1 MHDGLALI
9 TTIAASFALALV
21 MGLLANKLRLPTL
34 LGYLL
39 TGVMV
44 GPATPGLVV
53 DLALS
58 QQLAEVGIILLM
70 FGVGLHFSLSD
81 LLQVRRMALPGA
93 LAGISV
99 GTSLGFLL
107 ASLWGWPAGAG
118 LVFGLSLSVTS
129 TVVLMRALEQHGILK
144 SVNGH
149 IATGWL
155 IVEDIVM
162 VLVLVLLPPLS
173 GFLGGK
179 AVAVTGDASLW
190 QTISYTL
197 LKVASFV
204 ALMQVAGRR
213 FLPWVL
219 SYVANTGSRE
229 LFTLCVIAV
238 AVGIAYGP
246 TELFGVSLALGAFF
260 AGMVMRESPLSH
272 RAANETLPLRDAFSV
287 LFFVSVGMLF
297 NPTVLIE
304 QPLRVVAVVAVIL
317 LGKPVVSLLLVLS
330 FRYPLN
336 TAVTVGAGLSQIGE
350 FSFILGA
357 LGEDLGLLSSEGMS
371 LILAGAL
378 ISVPLNT
385 LVFRAVEPLQKWLRE
400 QTPLVRLL
408 ERSDDPLAELPMSI
422 ASTEVTNHVVL
433 VGYGRVGGRIGKE
446 LRMQQVAFVVAEQN
460 REIVG
465 RLREQGLKAVAGD
478 ATDPA
483 VLIQAHVARARL
495 LVITLPDTLH
505 VPHMVEI
512 ARMLNP
518 GIEVLIRADSEE
530 AAELLGRT
538 HAGSV
543 FLGEQEVAKGMLA
556 RILAP

>member
-1 MHDGLALI
+1 
-9 TTIAASFALALV
+9 
-21 MGLLANKLRLPTL
+21 
-34 LGYLL
+34 
-39 TGVMV
+39 
-44 GPATPGLVV
+44 
-53 DLALS
+53 
-58 QQLAEVGIILLM
+58 
-70 FGVGLHFSLSD
+70 
-81 LLQVRRMALPGA
+81 
-93 LAGISV
+93 
-99 GTSLGFLL
+99 
-107 ASLWGWPAGAG
+107 
-118 LVFGLSLSVTS
+118 
-129 TVVLMRALEQHGILK
+129 
-144 SVNGH
+144 
-149 IATGWL
+149 
-155 IVEDIVM
+155 
-162 VLVLVLLPPLS
+162 
-173 GFLGGK
+173 
-179 AVAVTGDASLW
+179 
-190 QTISYTL
+190 
-197 LKVASFV
+197 
-204 ALMQVAGRR
+204 
-213 FLPWVL
+213 
-219 SYVANTGSRE
+219 
-229 LFTLCVIAV
+229 
-238 AVGIAYGP
+238 
-246 TELFGVSLALGAFF
+246 
-260 AGMVMRESPLSH
+260 
-272 RAANETLPLRDAFSV
+272 
-287 LFFVSVGMLF
+287 MLF

>member
-81 LLQVRRMALPGA
+81 LLQVRRIALPGA

-99 GTSLGFLL
+99 GTSLGFGL
-107 ASLWGWPAGAG
+107 ASLWGWPVGSS

-129 TVVLMRALEQHGILK
+129 TVVLMRALEQRGTLK
-144 SVNGH
+144 SLNGH

-155 IVEDIVM
+155 IVEDMVM

-173 GFLGGK
+173 AFLGGSE
-179 AVAVTGDASLW
+179 ADVATTSSLW

-213 FLPWVL
+213 FLPWML

-238 AVGIAYGP
+238 AVGIAYGS

-297 NPTVLIE
+297 DPTVLLE
-304 QPLRVVAVVAVIL
+304 QPLRVLAVVAVIL
-317 LGKPVVSLLLVLS
+317 LGKPLVSLLLVLA

-357 LGEDLGLLSSEGMS
+357 LGEELGLLSSEGMS

-408 ERSDDPLAELPMSI
+408 ERSDDPLAELPLHI
-422 ASTEVTNHVVL
+422 ASTEVTNHIVL
-433 VGYGRVGGRIGKE
+433 VGYGRVGGRIGRE
-446 LRMQQVAFVVAEQN
+446 LLAHRTPFVVAEQN

-465 RLREQGLKAVAGD
+465 ALREQGLKAVAGD
-478 ATDPA
+478 AADPA
-483 VLIQAHVARARL
+483 VLIQAHVARARI

-505 VPHMVEI
+505 VPYMVEV

-518 GIEVLIRADSEE
+518 GITVLIRANSEE
-530 AAELLGRT
+530 AAALLNKT
-538 HAGSV
+538 HAGDV
-543 FLGEQEVAKGMLA
+543 FLGEQEVAKGMLG
-556 RILAP
+556 RILTQ